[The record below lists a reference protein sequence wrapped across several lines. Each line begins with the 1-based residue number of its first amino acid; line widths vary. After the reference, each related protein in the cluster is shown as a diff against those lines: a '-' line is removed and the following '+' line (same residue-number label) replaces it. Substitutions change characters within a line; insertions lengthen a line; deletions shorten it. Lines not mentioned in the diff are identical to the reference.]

1 MLYREEI
8 IERWK
13 YPRRRGVLKNPDAQ
27 AEVANMFCG
36 DEIALFL
43 RLDPVRSQTPKASAI
58 PSKTEWTSNGVDQ
71 EKKNIIEARFTGEGC
86 ALMTASADILCEAIE
101 GKTVEDAR
109 NFSTEDLLHLY
120 GEPPTPGRLSCV
132 LLAHRALTRCLETV

>member
-13 YPRRRGVLKNPDAQ
+13 YPRRRGAMQAPDAE

-36 DEIALFL
+36 DEIALSL
-43 RLDPVRSQTPKASAI
+43 RLDA
-58 PSKTEWTSNGVDQ
+58 
-71 EKKNIIEARFTGEGC
+71 KKEIIQEARFTGDGC

-101 GKTVEDAR
+101 GKTVEDAKK
-109 NFSTEDLLHLY
+109 FTADDLLRLY
-120 GEPPTPGRLSCV
+120 GEPPTPGRLNCV
-132 LLAHRALTRCLETV
+132 LLAHRALARCLAVV

>member
-13 YPRRRGVLKNPDAQ
+13 YPRRCGAMQTSDAQ

-43 RLDPVRSQTPKASAI
+43 RLD
-58 PSKTEWTSNGVDQ
+58 VD
-71 EKKNIIEARFTGEGC
+71 KKKIIEARFSGEGC

-109 NFSTEDLLHLY
+109 NFSADDLLRLY
-120 GEPPTPGRLSCV
+120 GEPPTPGRLNCV
-132 LLAHRALTRCLETV
+132 LLAHRALARCLVMV

>member
-13 YPRRRGVLKNPDAQ
+13 YPRHRGVLKDPNAQ
-27 AEVANMFCG
+27 VEVANMFCG

-43 RLDPVRSQTPKASAI
+43 RLDS
-58 PSKTEWTSNGVDQ
+58 
-71 EKKNIIEARFTGEGC
+71 EKERISEARFTGEGC

-101 GKTVEDAR
+101 GKTVEDAS
-109 NFSTEDLLHLY
+109 NFSADDLLRLY
-120 GEPPTPGRLSCV
+120 GEPPTPGRLDCV
-132 LLAHRALTRCLETV
+132 LLAHRALTRCLMMV